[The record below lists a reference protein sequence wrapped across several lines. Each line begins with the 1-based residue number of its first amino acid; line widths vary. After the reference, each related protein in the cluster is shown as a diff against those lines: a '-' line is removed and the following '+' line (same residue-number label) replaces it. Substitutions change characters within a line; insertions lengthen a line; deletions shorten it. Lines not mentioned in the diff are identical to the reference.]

1 MMIDNDARAMAG
13 KALSDLNTHKAD
25 NVSQAGG
32 VHGLEVENGTWTP
45 YVYGTTTTGTNTYS
59 LQSAS
64 FIKIGKMVFI
74 QAYII
79 MTAKDVAM
87 AGNVLI
93 GGLPFVAAL
102 GKTTAVAIGE
112 YRYVSRTSDNE
123 VTARISGGS
132 NFMELR
138 LGGVNAIGGL
148 PATAINDNTVLVF
161 SGAYEAA

>member
-1 MMIDNDARAMAG
+1 MPEFDPISYA
-13 KALSDLNTHKAD
+13 KASRNTKTLAEH
-25 NVSQAGG
+25 VTEIESGSFS
-32 VHGLEVENGTWTP
+32 P
-45 YVYGTTTTGTNTYS
+45 YVYGSTTAGTNTYS
-59 LQSAS
+59 LQNAS

-93 GGLPFVAAL
+93 GGLPYVAAS

-112 YRYVSRTSDNE
+112 YRYVSRASDNE

-132 NFMELR
+132 NFIELR

-148 PATAINDNTVLVF
+148 PTTAINDNTVLVF